1 MIRFHLQIISLLTE
15 LHYQAL
21 IKPGFPICLLQ
32 CRDLTTYRAFLA
44 QLVWRVPWRMPSLS
58 KGKTTITVTTRGGT
72 SNSYTFTV
80 K

>member
-1 MIRFHLQIISLLTE
+1 MLVHVS
-15 LHYQAL
+15 
-21 IKPGFPICLLQ
+21 PG
-32 CRDLTTYRAFLA
+32 LA
-44 QLVWRVPWRMPSLS
+44 EMFGHTGQDVSTKLAYTSSTSWTNVKVKAKVPSLS